1 MHLILRI
8 AACLSAAFLTVG
20 CSSSDAKARAA
31 LSDYQAAAAANDM
44 VGARMALL
52 QLVRAK
58 DDVADYWVQ
67 LGKVQATM
75 GSYSDAYYSFTRAYE
90 LNRSDPDVLRA
101 VTELALRAG
110 DIGLAQS
117 HAQELQIVAPNDPWI
132 KLTEGWSAIAQN
144 EYDKALAASDSL
156 LANSPYDPSATGL
169 KARALI
175 GLDRKEEAEALLIRQ
190 VQAQPSDSSNLLVL
204 AKIYQGRE
212 DWPKVAQIAGQL
224 TSLNP
229 DDTND
234 KLLLAEANFRSGNM
248 AAGRQVS
255 LDLLKPNAD
264 SSVVSSVLDLWSDYW
279 PSPQKVED
287 VRRLAF
293 AAPRLEQRLV
303 YARFLS
309 RNGRP
314 SDAVRLSSAAATLP
328 VSAKTAEA
336 NAVLADALSRGGNFN
351 AAKSR
356 FDAVL
361 AYDPGNATALRGRA
375 ELEVRTGH
383 ADAAVIDAQKL
394 VTVLPTS
401 SRDRILLAQSYSAA
415 GKGRWADRTLWAAFQ
430 EIPADE
436 KIYAALQATKKGNAE
451 GLKDLEEE
459 FTRQR
464 NNSLNR
470 GFM

>member
-156 LANSPYDPSATGL
+156 LANNPYDPSATGL

-248 AAGRQVS
+248 RASAA
-255 LDLLKPNAD
+255 
-264 SSVVSSVLDLWSDYW
+264 
-279 PSPQKVED
+279 
-287 VRRLAF
+287 
-293 AAPRLEQRLV
+293 
-303 YARFLS
+303 
-309 RNGRP
+309 
-314 SDAVRLSSAAATLP
+314 SSAC
-328 VSAKTAEA
+328 
-336 NAVLADALSRGGNFN
+336 
-351 AAKSR
+351 
-356 FDAVL
+356 
-361 AYDPGNATALRGRA
+361 
-375 ELEVRTGH
+375 
-383 ADAAVIDAQKL
+383 
-394 VTVLPTS
+394 
-401 SRDRILLAQSYSAA
+401 
-415 GKGRWADRTLWAAFQ
+415 
-430 EIPADE
+430 
-436 KIYAALQATKKGNAE
+436 
-451 GLKDLEEE
+451 
-459 FTRQR
+459 
-464 NNSLNR
+464 
-470 GFM
+470 